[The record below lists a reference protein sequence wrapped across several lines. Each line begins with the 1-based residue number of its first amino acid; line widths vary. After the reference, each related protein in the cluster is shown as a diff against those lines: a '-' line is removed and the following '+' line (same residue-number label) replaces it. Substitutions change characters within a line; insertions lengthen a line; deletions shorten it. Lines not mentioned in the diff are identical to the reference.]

1 MGQICATNVQLMRS
15 TTVEI
20 EDIAELEQLLTDRRD
35 LSGVVLNGLELDQ
48 VSDRFLACK
57 LRGAVLI
64 GCSASP
70 ELLAF
75 ATWSGAAVFPPLGEL
90 PYRPY
95 RKALYGALDLYDNFE
110 SDQPESYSDTLDA
123 KVYSHWQQ
131 TGGGECTDL
140 LENLGRR
147 IHDHSI
153 TEAIEGLI
161 EGHEVVA
168 VMGGHGLCRDDDGY
182 SAVSRMSRHLAR
194 QGKLMA
200 SGGGPGAMEA
210 THLGSWMAPY
220 SDEDLQVALA
230 ILAAAPSFEPV
241 FEWLVAAFR
250 RQITVSGVRRIAN
263 LAWHPDMALRPRTSK
278 RLRHAHC
285 QVLRQRG
292 QRRRAADHR
301 RHGVIFTPGSA
312 GTVQEIFQDATQNH
326 YETAGPP
333 SPMVFFG
340 SHFWREELPVTA
352 VIDSLGRD
360 RAWTDHVTV
369 TDDEDE
375 AVDAI
380 MSHRRR

>member
-241 FEWLVAAFR
+241 FEWLVAAFA
-250 RQITVSGVRRIAN
+250 VRSQFPACEGSPTSLGIPTWLYGHEPPNVFATHIAKYFAN
-263 LAWHPDMALRPRTSK
+263 AVREDGLLTIA
-278 RLRHAHC
+278 
-285 QVLRQRG
+285 
-292 QRRRAADHR
+292 